1 MKCHSKNIQN
11 KTTNRQYFQRN
22 PRLAETSKR
31 MKSQIWSSVVTIVL
45 VEARNI
51 PSDTENNVFE
61 PYVRFR
67 LGNEKY
73 KSKTSW
79 QARWLEQFD
88 LHLFDEEQ
96 SLEISLWNRS
106 TQYGRSILDLRNF
119 PREETQ
125 SLWQRLEDST
135 TEIYLMLTISGTTA
149 SETITDLLNFKPDER
164 EHLAIEKRYRWLK
177 TFQNLRD
184 VGHLT
189 VKVYG
194 ATGLAAADLGGKSD
208 PFCVLQLINS
218 RLQTQTEYKTLSPN
232 WNKIFTL

>member
-1 MKCHSKNIQN
+1 MPFEKC
-11 KTTNRQYFQRN
+11 QYFQRN

-31 MKSQIWSSVVTIVL
+31 MKSQIWSSVVTITL
-45 VEARNI
+45 IEAKNL
-51 PSDTENNVFE
+51 PNDTENNVCE

-88 LHLFDEEQ
+88 LHLFEEEQ
-96 SLEISLWNRS
+96 SLEITVWNRS
-106 TQYGRSILDLRNF
+106 TQYGRCVIDLRNF
-119 PREETQ
+119 RREETQ
-125 SLWQRLEDST
+125 CLWQQLEDSS
-135 TEIYLMLTISGTTA
+135 TEVYLMLTISGTTS
-149 SETITDLLNFKPDER
+149 SETITDLTSFKPDQR
-164 EHLAIEKRYRWLK
+164 ELNTIEKRYNWLK
-177 TFQNLRD
+177 SFQNLRD

-208 PFCVLQLINS
+208 PFCVLELINS

>member
-1 MKCHSKNIQN
+1 
-11 KTTNRQYFQRN
+11 
-22 PRLAETSKR
+22 

-45 VEARNI
+45 IEARNL
-51 PSDTENNVFE
+51 PSDTENNICE

-79 QARWLEQFD
+79 QTRWLEQFD
-88 LHLFDEEQ
+88 LHLFEEEQ
-96 SLEISLWNRS
+96 SLEITLWNRS
-106 TQYGRSILDLRNF
+106 TQYGKCVIDLRNV

-125 SLWQRLEDST
+125 SLWQRLDDSS
-135 TEIYLMLTISGTTA
+135 TEIYIMLTISGTTS
-149 SETITDLLNFKPDER
+149 SETITDLTNFKPDER
-164 EHLAIEKRYRWLK
+164 ELRIIESRYNWLK
-177 TFQNLRD
+177 TFQNVRD

-189 VKVYG
+189 VKVFG

-208 PFCVLQLINS
+208 PFCVLELINS

>member
-11 KTTNRQYFQRN
+11 KTTNWQYFQRN

-51 PSDTENNVFE
+51 PSDTENNVCE
-61 PYVRFR
+61 PFVRFR

-96 SLEISLWNRS
+96 SLEITLWNRS
-106 TQYGRSILDLRNF
+106 TQYGKCILDLRNF

-135 TEIYLMLTISGTTA
+135 TEIYLMLTISGTTS

>member
-1 MKCHSKNIQN
+1 
-11 KTTNRQYFQRN
+11 
-22 PRLAETSKR
+22 

-45 VEARNI
+45 IEARNL
-51 PSDTENNVFE
+51 PNDTENNACE

-88 LHLFDEEQ
+88 LHLFEEEQ
-96 SLEISLWNRS
+96 SLEVTLWNRS
-106 TQYGRSILDLRNF
+106 TQYGKCVIDLRNF

-125 SLWQRLEDST
+125 RFWQRLDDSS

-149 SETITDLLNFKPDER
+149 SETITDLTSFKPDER
-164 EHLAIEKRYRWLK
+164 EQFTIEKRYSYLK
-177 TFQNLRD
+177 SFQNVRD

-189 VKVYG
+189 VKVFG

-208 PFCVLQLINS
+208 PFCVLELINS

>member
-1 MKCHSKNIQN
+1 
-11 KTTNRQYFQRN
+11 
-22 PRLAETSKR
+22 

-45 VEARNI
+45 IEARNL
-51 PSDTENNVFE
+51 PNDTENNISE

-88 LHLFDEEQ
+88 LHLFEEEQ
-96 SLEISLWNRS
+96 SLEIILWNRS
-106 TQYGRSILDLRNF
+106 TQYGKCVIDLRNF
-119 PREETQ
+119 PREETKR
-125 SLWQRLEDST
+125 LWQRLDDSS
-135 TEIYLMLTISGTTA
+135 TEIYLMLTISGTTS
-149 SETITDLLNFKPDER
+149 SETISDLTNFRMDER
-164 EHLAIEKRYRWLK
+164 EHHMIVKRYNWLK
-177 TFQNLRD
+177 TFNNLKD

-189 VKVYG
+189 VKVFG

-208 PFCVLQLINS
+208 PFCVLELINA